1 MSFYELTKPKNY
13 SKMANPVKQLKE
25 EYDELVEYLTT
36 QQPSLL
42 NNLNKNFRKVL
53 LLSAGSYF
61 ETQITL
67 IISNFARA
75 KSNDERI
82 VNFLEK
88 QAISQKYHTL
98 FDWGKKDTPESPGK
112 NANTFFKLFGEDFK
126 LQIDRDL
133 KPNISDSEEQKSLR
147 KKLNETIEAFIE
159 IGHLRNILVHSNFAA
174 YNYEQK
180 TTEEIYALFQKAEPF
195 LIYLTEKLT

>member
-1 MSFYELTKPKNY
+1 
-13 SKMANPVKQLKE
+13 MANPVKQLKE

>member
-1 MSFYELTKPKNY
+1 MT
-13 SKMANPVKQLKE
+13 NPVEQLKE
-25 EYDELVEYLTT
+25 EYDELVVYLTT
-36 QQPSLL
+36 EQPSLL

-67 IISNFARA
+67 ILSNFARV

-112 NANTFFKLFGEDFK
+112 NANSFFKLFGENFK
-126 LQIDRDL
+126 TQIDTDL
-133 KPNISDSEEQKSLR
+133 KPNQADNDEQKAVR
-147 KKLNETIEAFIE
+147 KKINESVEAFIE

-174 YNYEQK
+174 YNYDQK
-180 TTEEIYALFQKAEPF
+180 TTEEIYSLFQRAEPF
-195 LIYLTEKLT
+195 LIYLTEKLN